1 MIKVFEDFELS
12 LVGRMQSLLESEGIR
27 TFLKNEF
34 SSGVLGE
41 LPFVEIVPQLFVIE
55 PGDETKAKALIGSAS
70 DNADVGPNWQCASC
84 KEMVEG
90 NFDACWNC
98 GAEKPGVS

>member
-41 LPFVEIVPQLFVIE
+41 LPFVEIVPQLYVIE
-55 PGDETKAKALIGSAS
+55 QSDVAKAKSLIGSAS
-70 DNADVGPNWQCASC
+70 NVADAGPGWQCASC

-90 NFDACWNC
+90 NFDTCWNC
-98 GAEKPGVS
+98 STEKPAES